1 MLRFIKH
8 NMTSIDNIEIFPIL
22 SLLIF
27 VIFFAIVITYVIM
40 MKKPQIKELS
50 ATPFEEGELDEMDIN

>member
-27 VIFFAIVITYVIM
+27 VIFFAGVLFYVFT

-50 ATPFEEGELDEMDIN
+50 STPFETGELDETDIN

>member
-8 NMTSIDNIEIFPIL
+8 NMSSIDNIEIFPIL

-40 MKKPQIKELS
+40 MKKPQIKKLS

>member
-1 MLRFIKH
+1 
-8 NMTSIDNIEIFPIL
+8 MTSIDNIEIFPIL